1 MQYEQ
6 RSSTKDH
13 RLQRQEYDV
22 IEIVLDDLNIELATP
37 HWDMEQ
43 DLYAEIIEPSEKPRL
58 KLLL

>member
-1 MQYEQ
+1 MQNEQ

-13 RLQRQEYDV
+13 RLQRQEYD
-22 IEIVLDDLNIELATP
+22 DPNIELATP

-43 DLYAEIIEPSEKPRL
+43 DLNAEIIEPSEKPRL